1 MFRKTQHIHFVGI
14 GGIGMSGIAELLLNL
29 NYAVSGSDIKDSD
42 IIERLRRLGASIFIG
57 HNKSNIKNADVVVY
71 SSAVNQDNI
80 EIKSAKENLIPV
92 IRRAEILAE
101 LMRIRYGIAVAGSH
115 GKTTTTS
122 LIATV
127 LAKGGLDPT
136 VVIGGKL
143 NSLGSNAKLGQG
155 DFLVAEADES
165 DGSFTRLTPTIAIVT
180 TIDKEHMDHYKS
192 ISKIKEGFL
201 KFINKVPFYGLSI
214 LCLDQKYIQELI
226 PKVEKRCVT
235 YGVTSQA
242 DYIAKD
248 ITYSGLK
255 TSFNIFNKG
264 KELGEMVINMP
275 GLHNVYNSLATVA
288 VGLELDIKFEII
300 KKALKEFGG
309 IQRRFEIKGETNGII
324 VVDDYG
330 HHPTEIRAVLKAS
343 KEVWKE
349 KRMIVVFQPHRYTRT
364 QYLLNDFFTAFNDS
378 DELIITDIYSAG
390 EEPIENIDSRLIYE
404 GVKKYGH
411 KSVFHIRDQ
420 SEIVDFLMSI
430 IQKGDLIL
438 TLGAG
443 NISSVGD
450 ELLSK
455 LGAKKNRTNNNG

>member
-235 YGVTSQA
+235 YGLTSQA

-309 IQRRFEIKGETNGII
+309 IQRRFEIKGEANGIM

-364 QYLLNDFFTAFNDS
+364 QYLLSDFFTAFNDS

-390 EEPIENIDSRLIYE
+390 EEPIENIDSKLIYE

-430 IQKGDLIL
+430 IQKGDLVL

-443 NISSVGD
+443 NIWSVGD

-455 LGAKKNRTNNNG
+455 LGAKKNRTNSNG